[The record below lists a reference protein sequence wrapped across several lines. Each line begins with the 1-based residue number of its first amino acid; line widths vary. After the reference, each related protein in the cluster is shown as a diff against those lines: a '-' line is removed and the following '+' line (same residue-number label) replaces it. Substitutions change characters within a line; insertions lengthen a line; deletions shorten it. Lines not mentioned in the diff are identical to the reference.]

1 MAFVGTTLNTLIVA
15 VGLRYIFG
23 ELMWEEMNI
32 FHTATFA
39 SIISGA
45 LFSPHNRLDSFTA
58 VDPVAVLAV
67 FEDVE
72 ADRAL
77 YFLVH
82 FAHSLD

>member
-1 MAFVGTTLNTLIVA
+1 MAIVGTTLNTLIVA

-45 LFSPHNRLDSFTA
+45 LF
-58 VDPVAVLAV
+58 
-67 FEDVE
+67 
-72 ADRAL
+72 
-77 YFLVH
+77 
-82 FAHSLD
+82 